1 MTAPGRL
8 RLINFAVGAVFLV
21 VGIVATTNMIRIN
34 HYIAETLPRD
44 VAQETCN
51 AATLEVLKSW
61 SLARVRRDAAMNAR
75 DDATIVVLDRLID
88 GERPTVEELR
98 KWRNAVAHDRQVRTE
113 AAEARPELPH
123 CTVGISDR

>member
-1 MTAPGRL
+1 MTMSSRL
-8 RLINFAVGAVFLV
+8 KVLNFAVGAVFLI

-44 VAQETCN
+44 IAQETCN

-61 SLARVRRDAAMNAR
+61 SLARVRRDAAMNSR

-98 KWRNAVAHDRQVRTE
+98 KWRNAVAYDRHVRTE
-113 AAEARPELPH
+113 AAEARPALPH